1 MWNPF
6 KKSPAEEESLK
17 LSQIQAQLEEA
28 KKDLDSTNAIIK
40 DNLCTLK
47 FQEETIKANRDTI
60 TSQEEILRGYGI
72 LEDIGYQFENTLLL
86 SEAEQNLAEAEEQLA
101 AITGSDNIII
111 YTRTYRIDGSERK
124 GQKFQ
129 EAYGK
134 NLLTGFNAYALSKEK
149 GKPNYA
155 YASELIKK
163 SFEKFNKQG
172 ELVGIMLNPQFLTA
186 RLAVLHARCQVRQA
200 KAEEAAKM
208 REYKR
213 KLREEAKVLAEIAKT
228 KEKLE
233 KERRYYEQTLGE
245 TYDETKRQEIQ
256 DKIAEI
262 DKRVQDCDYREK
274 NQRAGF
280 LYVARSDAMPNYV
293 KLGVTRRLTP
303 LVRLQELSSA
313 SVPFPFKCYGLVF
326 SDDVFELEA
335 KVHQYFDQKRVNA
348 FNRHKEFFN
357 ITPAEAVYVLT
368 NKFNCKVTFV
378 DENNMEE
385 FENENDEKEK

>member
-1 MWNPF
+1 MWNLF

-17 LSQIQAQLEEA
+17 LNQIQAQLEEA
-28 KKDLDSTNAIIK
+28 KKDLDSINATIA
-40 DNLCTLK
+40 DNLYTLK
-47 FQEETIKANRDTI
+47 IQEEAIKMNKDTI

-72 LEDIGYQFENTLLL
+72 LEDIGYQFENTPPL

-111 YTRTYRIDGSERK
+111 YTRAYRIDGSERK

-186 RLAVLHARCQVRQA
+186 RLAVLSAKCQVRQA

-213 KLREEAKVLAEIAKT
+213 KLREEAKVLAEIARA

-245 TYDETKRQEIQ
+245 TYDEAKRQEIQ

-274 NQRAGF
+274 NQKAGF

-293 KLGVTRRLTP
+293 KLGVTKRLNP

-335 KVHQYFDQKRVNA
+335 KVHQYFDQKRVNSY
-348 FNRHKEFFN
+348 NRHKEFFN

-378 DENNMEE
+378 NETLEDQEEMINDADE
-385 FENENDEKEK
+385 